1 MKLVIDNRET
11 GFIERIHLLYPP
23 LTHQITYEVAR
34 LDIGDIIIRS
44 DAGVDEVIFE
54 RKTIY
59 DLAASIKDG
68 RYNEQS
74 FRLDATNVHN
84 HNIFYLIEGDIERLY
99 EYKART
105 NKTVLYSCM
114 ASLSYYK
121 GFSVYNTKSL
131 DESCKFVFN
140 FITKLRKEDFK
151 RKIPYYRH
159 DISSPDNEE
168 FEPLSVEKEESTTAS
183 YSEETIDNDTET
195 ENIEAKETKAD
206 QENEETTGETNND
219 ELNTSGVFII
229 PTDPQSAKSIDS
241 KYIYQSP
248 KPRYSEIIKKEKKAN
263 ITLDN
268 IGEIMLCTIPGVGNQ
283 CAYSIMNQYN
293 GSIHDMLTHLAE
305 DPTAL
310 DKIKIENSQ
319 GQQRKISK
327 SSVENIKRFM
337 LKNNIGS

>member
-1 MKLVIDNRET
+1 MKLIIDNRET
-11 GFIERIHLLYPP
+11 FFIEKIQQLFPP
-23 LTHQITYEVAR
+23 LTHQIMFEVAR
-34 LDIGDIIIRS
+34 LDLGDMIIRS

-54 RKTIY
+54 RKTMY

-74 FRLDATNVHN
+74 FRLDASPVHN
-84 HNIFYLIEGDIERLY
+84 HNIFYIIEGDVERLH

-114 ASLSYYK
+114 TSLSYYK

-140 FITKLRKEDFK
+140 FISKLRKEDFK
-151 RKIPYYRH
+151 RKMPYYRRCLTSDH
-159 DISSPDNEE
+159 EE
-168 FEPLSVEKEESTTAS
+168 LEQLSVEKEEASSAS
-183 YSEETIDNDTET
+183 YSDETINKET
-195 ENIEAKETKAD
+195 EPENKDEKETRAEH
-206 QENEETTGETNND
+206 ENEESTGETNN
-219 ELNTSGVFII
+219 EEFNAGGVFII
-229 PTDPQSAKSIDS
+229 PTDPQSAKNIDS

-268 IGEIMLCTIPGVGNQ
+268 IGEIMLCAIPGIGSQ

-310 DKIKIENSQ
+310 DKIKIENNQ